1 MQPFVHKVAGMGSQ
15 EPAMAPPGVLLYL
28 WVLLNQN
35 IKTGPSNDGNSCT
48 YLRGFS
54 CFSNRLEDYFQT
66 LVSAQGN
73 YYYVFP

>member
-1 MQPFVHKVAGMGSQ
+1 MQQFFHKVAGLGRQ
-15 EPAMAPPGVLLYL
+15 EPAMAPPGVLLYM

-35 IKTGPSNDGNSCT
+35 IKTGLSNDVNSCT

-54 CFSNRLEDYFQT
+54 CLSNHLEDNFQT